1 MEEVTDLVPETITES
16 DNLALVVVVSAT
28 VAVIAV
34 LAAKGARRVWD
45 RLKANKANKDIEIAE
60 TGTTEVEA

>member
-45 RLKANKANKDIEIAE
+45 RLKVNKEIEIAE